1 MTFDRW
7 AKELLLNELK
17 CNGEVKYDKKGGWYC
32 YSSGFLLRVAVEKI
46 SFGFFRINY
55 EVMPLVAKLR
65 NEFRHQY
72 LIMFGIEDAEQF
84 YCKIKNFSLAQRAD
98 SPLQRSKIELP
109 ETYEVAASIICEF
122 LNPFFNSLTSYRQYC
137 IECIDLQFMLLD
149 IGADASERRQL
160 AIDSF
165 EHGAPSNKEIEED
178 PLYAKGYPWHT
189 IRMTELPYVY
199 AALGK
204 YEEAVTA
211 IRTLRSR
218 CIELD
223 QSTYENGY
231 ITKADYES
239 RIEKENKRDAEIEQ
253 AMAANDHARCKAILD
268 KNYQENRIMIR
279 EHLGFEL
286 PETWEQFVD

>member
-1 MTFDRW
+1 M
-7 AKELLLNELK
+7 
-17 CNGEVKYDKKGGWYC
+17 
-32 YSSGFLLRVAVEKI
+32 EKI

-72 LIMFGIEDAEQF
+72 LVMFGIEDTEQF
-84 YCKIKNFSLAQRAD
+84 YCKIKNFSLTQRAA

-109 ETYEVAASIICEF
+109 ETYEAAASIIREF
-122 LNPFFNSLTSYRQYC
+122 LNPFFNSLASYRQYC
-137 IECIDLQFMLLD
+137 IECIALQFMLLD
-149 IGADASERRQL
+149 MGADDSERRQF

-165 EHGAPSNKEIEED
+165 EHGAPSNKKIEED

-189 IRMTELPYVY
+189 IRITGLPYVY

-211 IRTLRSR
+211 IRALRSR

-223 QSTYENGY
+223 QSTYEKGY
-231 ITKADYES
+231 ITEAEYKV
-239 RIEKENKRDAEIEQ
+239 RIEKENKKDAAIEQ
-253 AMAANDHARCKAILD
+253 AMASNDHERCKAILD

-279 EHLGFEL
+279 EYLGFEI
-286 PETWEQFVD
+286 PETWEQFVE